1 MKKRIARRNVTTRCS
16 IRNCGRSLLTAAVGL
31 MLVPLAR
38 GQDNTVLPVFDVAS
52 IRLSQPG
59 LRGGSIKPLPG
70 GSGYT
75 AQNIPV
81 KLMISLMYKVPMR
94 QIEGGPDWLN
104 TDNYDIEART
114 DHPSNIDDLHNMFEN
129 LLADRFNLKLH
140 KEIKE
145 GPVYALVVDKSGL
158 KMKIDGTGQDLKIPI
173 NYGKDNEAIGTRVPM
188 RYLCWWI
195 GQQLRRDDRPV
206 IDETDLKDS
215 YDFTLKFAPEV
226 PPDVPKENLDLPSI
240 FDALRDQLGLRLV
253 AKNGPV
259 ESYVIDYIERPSEN

>member
-1 MKKRIARRNVTTRCS
+1 MHITMRCS
-16 IRNCGRSLLTAAVGL
+16 MRKCLGSVLTAAAGL
-31 MLVPLAR
+31 MLVPVAR
-38 GQDNTVLPVFDVAS
+38 GQDNTTQPVFDVAS

-114 DHPSNIDDLHNMFEN
+114 DHPSNIDDLHTMFEN
-129 LLADRFNLKLH
+129 LLADRFRLKFH

-173 NYGKDNEAIGTRVPM
+173 NYGKENEAIGTRVPM

-206 IDETDLKDS
+206 IDETGLKDS
-215 YDFTLKFAPEV
+215 YDFTLRFAPEV

-240 FDALRDQLGLRLV
+240 FDGLRDQLGLRLV

-259 ESYVIDYIERPSEN
+259 ESYVIDHIERPSEN

>member
-1 MKKRIARRNVTTRCS
+1 MGSV
-16 IRNCGRSLLTAAVGL
+16 LTAAVGL
-31 MLVPLAR
+31 MLVPLVR
-38 GQDNTVLPVFDVAS
+38 GQDNTARTVFDVAS
-52 IRLSQPG
+52 IRLSQPD

-114 DHPSNIDDLHNMFEN
+114 DHPSNIDDLHTMFEN
-129 LLADRFNLKLH
+129 LLADRFRLKFH

-173 NYGKDNEAIGTRVPM
+173 NYGKENEAIGTRVPM

-206 IDETDLKDS
+206 IDETGLKDS
-215 YDFTLKFAPEV
+215 YDFTLRFAPEV

-240 FDALRDQLGLRLV
+240 FDGLRDQLGLRLV

-259 ESYVIDYIERPSEN
+259 ESYVIDHIERPSEN